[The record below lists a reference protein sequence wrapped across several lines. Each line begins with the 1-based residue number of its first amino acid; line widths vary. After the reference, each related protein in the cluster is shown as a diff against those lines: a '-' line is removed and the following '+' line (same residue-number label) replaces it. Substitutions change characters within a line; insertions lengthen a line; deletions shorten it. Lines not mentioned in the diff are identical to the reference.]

1 MFIDI
6 TDAEKEFIKYTNE
19 FDHNDNKIT
28 RKISHSLRVKKISRE
43 IAETIFDN
51 KEEIDLAELIGLLHD
66 IGRFEQAKQTNC
78 FKDSILDHAD
88 IGEEILKK
96 DLYIRKFV
104 QSEECDSVILKA
116 IRNHNKFKI
125 EDGLNTQEL
134 IHSKI
139 IRDADKLD
147 ILYLYSE
154 MEDFSYLVEGKD
166 SKDERISEGVLRAF
180 FEGKQLNK
188 NELEY
193 FLDHYI
199 NTISFI
205 FDLNEKYSFKY
216 LKEKGYMDVI
226 VNKIENIMPNQKE
239 IFEKIRKHMNTYIKE
254 KIDY

>member
-96 DLYIRKFV
+96 DLYIRKFA

-154 MEDFSYLVEGKD
+154 MDDFSYLVEGKNPND
-166 SKDERISEGVLRAF
+166 DRVSEKVLEAF
-180 FEGKQLNK
+180 FDGRQLNK
-188 NELEY
+188 QELEY

-205 FDLNEKYSFKY
+205 FDLNEKYSFQY
-216 LKEKGYMDVI
+216 LKDKNYMNVI
-226 VNKIENIMPNQKE
+226 IDKIEKVTESRSDVFEE
-239 IFEKIRKHMNTYIKE
+239 IRSFTNNYLEEKSK
-254 KIDY
+254 